1 MDAPLACRT
10 VAWVELATG
19 SGCASPW
26 SWSPPAQPTLVR
38 NQVDGL
44 HRIARLNLVTAELE
58 IRPASDAD
66 LATLVAVLGERHW
79 FTDRLARQQ
88 RGGGVL
94 LVAWLEGR
102 PVGEVFLECE
112 PANEPEVRQQLPGV
126 PRLDHLEVLGPLWGQ
141 GIGTALIRAA
151 EDTARQLGHERI
163 ALGVGLD
170 NPKAWQLY
178 ERLGYADWGHGT
190 VVGTWVEYPDD
201 GLPVTVSEV
210 CDMLIKRL

>member
-1 MDAPLACRT
+1 M
-10 VAWVELATG
+10 
-19 SGCASPW
+19 
-26 SWSPPAQPTLVR
+26 
-38 NQVDGL
+38 
-44 HRIARLNLVTAELE
+44 TAKVE
-58 IRPASDAD
+58 IRPASDAE

-102 PVGEVFLECE
+102 PVGEVFLDCE
-112 PANEPEVRQQLPGV
+112 PATEPEVRRQFSRGAQARPLGGPGAV
-126 PRLDHLEVLGPLWGQ
+126 WGR

-151 EDTARQLGHERI
+151 EGTALQLGYERI

-170 NPKAWQLY
+170 NPKARRLY
-178 ERLGYADWGHGT
+178 ERLGYGDWGHGS

-201 GLPVTVSEV
+201 GPPVTLSEV
-210 CDMLIKRL
+210 CDMLVKRL